1 MPTHRGQTPQGPV
14 FGGEG
19 GVERPCLHT
28 GARHRDQCLGV
39 RVGWR
44 GHAYTPGPDT
54 GAMTMFGGE
63 GGVERPCLHTGAR
76 HRGHDPCLG
85 VRVGWRGHACT
96 PGPDTGAMT
105 RVWG

>member
-1 MPTHRGQTPQGPV
+1 MCLVGLGV
-14 FGGEG
+14 SG

-28 GARHRDQCLGV
+28 GARHRGHDPCLGV
-39 RVGWR
+39 S
-44 GHAYTPGPDT
+44 
-54 GAMTMFGGE
+54 